1 MNRIAYL
8 LAGLLLG
15 IAAGALVPVARADDP
30 PACPPCPCALSPEQ
44 QAAVEALRVQVEA
57 LRK

>member
-1 MNRIAYL
+1 MPESVAKYWPI
-8 LAGLLLG
+8 LA
-15 IAAGALVPVARADDP
+15 ALFVGEHGVVNVLHF
-30 PACPPCPCALSPEQ
+30 ALSPEQ

>member
-1 MNRIAYL
+1 MPESVVKYWPIL
-8 LAGLLLG
+8 
-15 IAAGALVPVARADDP
+15 
-30 PACPPCPCALSPEQ
+30 CALSPEQ